1 MKKAL
6 DYLISEDLD
15 YTHFFNISITD
26 RLIRILGDWTQ
37 EAEDYLISKQFEK
50 KNFLYVDDPI
60 KIEYELENIY
70 ILLFKD

>member
-6 DYLISEDLD
+6 DYLVSEDLD